1 MKKIIEVIENV
12 INHEVYGRDYPRFT
26 MVHPRKNVDGSI
38 QTKNTA
44 SEIHIDH
51 VSIVSAAVYFSDV
64 TCETSRMQVLSG
76 THRFLIYPLQFSKR
90 CSRHFSIDS
99 NCLIALAV
107 LVPCKSIWVMFCIGL
122 CQSRSRVD
130 YGFSYR
136 FQMDTIFLFDPWSM
150 SVSIPRGDEGVS
162 FAETTGDR
170 FFDGLYP
177 KMPLKGYKLRDRR
190 IHPVKGNNI

>member
-1 MKKIIEVIENV
+1 
-12 INHEVYGRDYPRFT
+12 
-26 MVHPRKNVDGSI
+26 
-38 QTKNTA
+38 
-44 SEIHIDH
+44 
-51 VSIVSAAVYFSDV
+51 
-64 TCETSRMQVLSG
+64 MQVLSE
-76 THRFLIYPLQFSKR
+76 TSFFDIPSSILEKVQ
-90 CSRHFSIDS
+90 RHFSARFELLDCVGGIGT
-99 NCLIALAV
+99 
-107 LVPCKSIWVMFCIGL
+107 CKSIWVMFCIGL

-136 FQMDTIFLFDPWSM
+136 FQMDTIFYLILGRCQ
-150 SVSIPRGDEGVS
+150 VSIPRGDEGVS